1 MLGVAPAE
9 GSGRRLPQWML
20 GGSVAN
26 QVEKSDK
33 TEVKKKPL
41 ENGVLS
47 RTCHSD
53 RRTKAINPGKKGSL
67 LREEEKSLESSH
79 VLAKCKTRRR
89 KVKEKQVDADSDTNI
104 SEDVQAKKYSRTRR
118 KTSESAS
125 RKRRKRKESGLESN
139 EEQEIQPLSEG
150 DDVDLTVEDLMTI
163 AEEYVKAN
171 KNMEQE
177 QVAKGKHDSR
187 SRPRT
192 TLFSRNE
199 PKDCNQSLATDDIGA
214 SYSQTSA
221 IHDVSA
227 SYISSNSSTEE
238 VVINARGTGDPA
250 QDMLDLFLGPLLKKP
265 VEEKK
270 KDFVIEDLAFS
281 EGFGKFG
288 IENKKNI
295 AKVVVPSMKKKS
307 SLKDRVAMFLD

>member
-1 MLGVAPAE
+1 MLGVAPVE

-20 GGSVAN
+20 GGSVAD
-26 QVEKSDK
+26 QVGKSDK

-41 ENGVLS
+41 ENGVS

-53 RRTKAINPGKKGSL
+53 QRTKAINPGKESL
-67 LREEEKSLESSH
+67 LHEEEKSLESSH

-125 RKRRKRKESGLESN
+125 RKRRKRKESGLASN
-139 EEQEIQPLSEG
+139 EEPLSEG

-177 QVAKGKHDSR
+177 QVAKGEHDSR

-192 TLFSRNE
+192 TLFYRNE
-199 PKDCNQSLATDDIGA
+199 SKDCNQSLATDDIGA

-221 IHDVSA
+221 IHDVSS

-238 VVINARGTGDPA
+238 AVINARGTGDPA
-250 QDMLDLFLGPLLKKP
+250 QDMLNLFLGPLLKKP

-281 EGFGKFG
+281 EEFGKFG
-288 IENKKNI
+288 VENKKNI

-307 SLKDRVAMFLD
+307 SLKDKVAMFLD